1 LGRSSI
7 HKTDELLDVELEE
20 WKMMTIKEL
29 NELDNV
35 NLMLSIDD
43 ETSIGKLACN
53 FVHGWKS
60 NYYIESNGFMAR

>member
-1 LGRSSI
+1 
-7 HKTDELLDVELEE
+7 
-20 WKMMTIKEL
+20 MTIKEL

-53 FVHGWKS
+53 FVHG
-60 NYYIESNGFMAR
+60 